1 MHGSPQNRGSVSM
14 WRSSRRC
21 RWLRVVKADVEQQ
34 AAASSHTCSSILGAQ
49 QHEQAP
55 VIAHGA
61 HTANGQSCK
70 QQRTCGACFL
80 APGWVRARAGRV
92 EPKCAAQ
99 LALTPSPSHCSPS
112 SGRACAFAP
121 KAQKFCKL
129 PEAVGRS
136 KIRFE
141 LCTSPE
147 LVRAECGSAARAVG
161 GRRHEA
167 GKTVHSTEPRY
178 M

>member
-1 MHGSPQNRGSVSM
+1 M

-70 QQRTCGACFL
+70 QQRTCGACL
-80 APGWVRARAGRV
+80 RAPGWVRARAGRA

-99 LALTPSPSHCSPS
+99 LALAPSQSHCSPS

-121 KAQKFCKL
+121 KAQNCFQLHAAARWPIENPICQ
-129 PEAVGRS
+129 PR
-136 KIRFE
+136 
-141 LCTSPE
+141 TSPGV
-147 LVRAECGSAARAVG
+147 VRAQFGSAARAVD
-161 GRRHEA
+161 GRRHEPC
-167 GKTVHSTEPRY
+167 KTEASTEPRY

>member
-1 MHGSPQNRGSVSM
+1 MEHETCSEAAISSSQDRDSTEETVVHGSPQNRGSVSM

-70 QQRTCGACFL
+70 QQRTCGACL
-80 APGWVRARAGRV
+80 RAPGWVRARAGRA

-99 LALTPSPSHCSPS
+99 LALAPSQSHCSPS

-129 PEAVGRS
+129 PEA
-136 KIRFE
+136 
-141 LCTSPE
+141 
-147 LVRAECGSAARAVG
+147 ARWPI
-161 GRRHEA
+161 EN
-167 GKTVHSTEPRY
+167 PI
-178 M
+178 